1 MEYTETTDVVVVGA
15 GPVGLSLAIDLGMRG
30 VKTTVVEVN
39 EVPLRLPKME
49 RTNPRT
55 MEIYRRLG
63 VHEEIRK
70 SGLKPDKPMDVYI
83 VEHLGKPSLLRLPYP
98 SVNET
103 RAAIAQCTNGTLPR
117 EPYQLIS
124 QYTLE
129 PILER
134 RLQELPSVTLYRAT
148 EFLSLSQDDKGVT
161 AHVRDLRSGGE
172 RRIRC
177 HYLVGA
183 DGGSSPVRKAIGI
196 EMEGQAGLGVVTNI
210 FFRCDDL
217 LEKSVVPE
225 ARHYCFAPIGANGGA
240 AGTMAVQDDQKHF
253 ALHTTVP
260 PDGDIAEVIRNVLGL
275 DIDPEVI
282 HAGPWTQH
290 MLVAKQHALGRVFLA
305 GDANHLFIP
314 AGGLGMNT
322 GIGDA
327 INLGW
332 KLEAV
337 LKGWGGEKL
346 LESYSV
352 ERNATARRTLQ
363 KVAHAVEGSIKWR
376 EAFTPLVLE
385 DSDEGRAERE
395 IFLEVANPL
404 IRRIYEMHGSDLGYR
419 YQSPVICRETEE
431 PPPDDA
437 YTYVPSTYP
446 GCHLPHAWLE
456 QDKALYDVIGSG
468 FCFLKLGHAATDTT
482 ALEDAF
488 AANKVP
494 LKVIEISD
502 SLIRKLYGRD
512 LILIRPDLHVA
523 WRGDRAPDDPEAL
536 VATVTGR

>member
-1 MEYTETTDVVVVGA
+1 MRQTETSDVVVIGA

-30 VKTTVVEVN
+30 IETTIVELN
-39 EVPLRLPKME
+39 DAPLRLPKME

-63 VHEEIRK
+63 VHEQIRA

-83 VEHLGKPSLLRLPYP
+83 VEHLGKPPLLRLPYP

-103 RAAIAQCTNGTLPR
+103 RAAIAACSNGTLPR

-129 PILER
+129 PILEQ
-134 RLQELPSVTLYRAT
+134 RLRDLPSVTLCRGT
-148 EFLSLSQDDKGVT
+148 EFLSLAQDDDGVT
-161 AHVRDLRSGGE
+161 VQVRDHHGGAE
-172 RRIRC
+172 REIRC
-177 HYLVGA
+177 RYLVGA
-183 DGGSSPVRKAIGI
+183 DGGSSRVRKAIGV

-225 ARHYCFAPIGANGGA
+225 ARHYCFAPIGASGGA

-275 DIDPEVI
+275 DIEPEVI
-282 HAGPWTQH
+282 HSGAWTQH
-290 MLVAKQHALGRVFLA
+290 MLVAKQHSLGRVFLA

-332 KLEAV
+332 KLEAA

-346 LESYSV
+346 LESYSA
-352 ERNATARRTLQ
+352 ERNATARRTLK

-376 EAFTPLVLE
+376 EAFTPCVLE
-385 DSDEGRAERE
+385 DTSQGRAERE
-395 IFLEVANPL
+395 VFLEVANPL

-419 YQSPVICRETEE
+419 YQSPVICGEAEE

-437 YTYVPSTYP
+437 YTFVPSTYP
-446 GCHLPHAWLE
+446 GCHLPHAWL
-456 QDKALYDVIGSG
+456 DKDTAVYDAVGTGFAL
-468 FCFLKLGHAATDTT
+468 LKLGAVDSG
-482 ALEDAF
+482 ALEKAF
-488 AANKVP
+488 AASAVP
-494 LKVIEISD
+494 LKVIEID
-502 SLIRKLYGRD
+502 DAAIRKLYGCD
-512 LILIRPDLHVA
+512 LILVRPDLHVA
-523 WRGDRAPDDPEAL
+523 WRGNTVPDNPVDM
-536 VATVTGR
+536 VNTVTGC

>member
-1 MEYTETTDVVVVGA
+1 MRQTETSDVVVIGA

-30 VKTTVVEVN
+30 IATTIVELN
-39 EVPLRLPKME
+39 DAPLRLPKME

-63 VHEEIRK
+63 VHEQIRG

-83 VEHLGKPSLLRLPYP
+83 VEHLGKPPLLRLPYP

-129 PILER
+129 PILEQ
-134 RLQELPSVTLYRAT
+134 RLRDLPSVTLCRGT
-148 EFLSLSQDDKGVT
+148 EFLSLSQDEDGVSVQ
-161 AHVRDLRSGGE
+161 VRDHHRDAE
-172 RRIRC
+172 RHIRC
-177 HYLVGA
+177 RYLVGA
-183 DGGSSPVRKAIGI
+183 DGGSSRVRKAIEV

-217 LEKSVVPE
+217 LEKSVVPQ
-225 ARHYCFAPIGANGGA
+225 ARHYCFAPIGASGGA

-275 DIDPEVI
+275 DINPEVI
-282 HAGPWTQH
+282 HSGPWTQH
-290 MLVAKQHALGRVFLA
+290 MLVAKQHSLGRVFLA

-332 KLEAV
+332 KLEAA

-346 LESYSV
+346 LESYSA
-352 ERNATARRTLQ
+352 ERNATARRTLK

-376 EAFTPLVLE
+376 EAFTPCVLE
-385 DSDEGRAERE
+385 DTSRGRAERE
-395 IFLEVANPL
+395 VFLEVANPL

-419 YQSPVICRETEE
+419 YQSPVICGEAEE

-437 YTYVPSTYP
+437 YTFVPSTYP
-446 GCHLPHAWLE
+446 GCHLPHAWL
-456 QDKALYDVIGSG
+456 DKDTAVYDAIGPGFAL
-468 FCFLKLGHAATDTT
+468 LKLGTVDSA
-482 ALEDAF
+482 ALEKAF
-488 AANKVP
+488 ADSAVP
-494 LKVIEISD
+494 LKVLEIAD
-502 SLIRKLYGRD
+502 SAIRKLYGRD
-512 LILIRPDLHVA
+512 LILVRPDLHVA
-523 WRGDRAPDDPEAL
+523 WRGNAAPENPLDM
-536 VATVTGR
+536 VRTVTGR